1 MDKFD
6 QARVYFF
13 KGLNSL
19 KNEDF
24 SEAELFFLRA
34 LQFAPNRISILN
46 NLAVSRIKL
55 RNFDEARKNLDTIY
69 TIEKNSV
76 EFWLNMGILSLEM
89 NHVSEAI
96 IQFDKCLSLDPN
108 NILAWKLKAQIYD
121 LNKQYE
127 LSEFC
132 LKKIISLDASDSN
145 VLILLSAVLNDLHKY
160 DEAIQYIQKVIS
172 IEKNHVNAN
181 VNMAV
186 ALNGLKKF
194 EFALL
199 HYSTALKHSP
209 SDAHIWSNKAVTLTE
224 LHRYDEALA
233 HFEKALSL
241 NPKYAEGWSNKAVT
255 LTALHRYDE
264 ALAHFEK
271 ALSLNPDISWAYG
284 EMIHLKM
291 NMCIWESLDEAL
303 KNIKTSLLA
312 NKKVIPP
319 FALLSLIDDPELQ
332 KISSEICS
340 QKMYKKN
347 NKLGFIEKRSIKDKI
362 RIGYYSADFHD
373 HATSYLM
380 AELFELHDKSLFE
393 IFCFSFGPNTN
404 SEIQQRLKKSFSQ
417 FIQVENKT
425 NLEICEL
432 SRELKIDIAID
443 LKGYTQN
450 SRTEIFSY
458 RAAPIQISYL
468 GYPGTMG
475 SDYIDFIIGDRILI
489 PNEYKEFYSE
499 KIVCLPHCYQ
509 CNDRKRIISKTK
521 YSRYDFGLPENAF
534 VFCCF
539 NNNYKIVPKTFEGW
553 LRILKQVEGSVL
565 WLLKDNSWVVENLKN
580 EAEKNGVNPNRIIFA
595 ERIPLAEHLARHSL
609 ANLFLDTYP
618 YNAHTTA
625 SDALWA
631 GLPLITLI
639 GKSFASRVSASLL
652 SAIGLPQLITHSQD
666 DYEALAIGLALD
678 SSKLILIKNQLSEN
692 RLSTPLFDA
701 PAFAKALEALY
712 VKIYKNYH
720 QGLVLGDIYL

>member
-6 QARVYFF
+6 QARLFFF

-24 SEAELFFLRA
+24 SEAELFFLEA

-55 RNFDEARKNLDTIY
+55 KQFDEARKNLDTIY
-69 TIEKNSV
+69 SIEKNSV
-76 EFWLNMGILSLEM
+76 EFWLNMGILSLEI
-89 NHVSEAI
+89 NQVSEAI
-96 IQFDKCLSLDPN
+96 IQFDKCLSLDPS

-127 LSEFC
+127 LAQFC
-132 LKKIISLDASDSN
+132 LKKIINLDASDSD
-145 VLILLSAVLNDLHKY
+145 VLILLSAVLNDLHQY
-160 DEAIQYIQKVIS
+160 DESIQYTQKVIS
-172 IEKNHVNAN
+172 IDKNHVNAN

-199 HYSTALKHSP
+199 HYSTALKYSP

-241 NPKYAEGWSNKAVT
+241 NP
-255 LTALHRYDE
+255 
-264 ALAHFEK
+264 
-271 ALSLNPDISWAYG
+271 DISWAYG

-291 NMCIWESLDEAL
+291 KMCIWESLDEAL
-303 KNIKTSLLA
+303 KNIKISLLA
-312 NKKVIPP
+312 NKKIIPP
-319 FALLSLIDDPELQ
+319 FALLSLIDDPALQ
-332 KISSEICS
+332 KISSEVCS

-347 NKLGFIEKRSIKDKI
+347 NKLGFIEKRSIKNKI
-362 RIGYYSADFHD
+362 RIGYYSADFYD
-373 HATSYLM
+373 HATSYLI

-393 IFCFSFGPNTN
+393 IFCFSFGPNIN
-404 SEIQQRLKKSFSQ
+404 SDIQQRLKRSFSQ

-499 KIVCLPHCYQ
+499 KIVYLPHCYQ

-539 NNNYKIVPKTFEGW
+539 NNNYKIIPKIFEGW

-652 SAIGLPQLITHSQD
+652 SAVGLSQLITHSQD

-678 SSKLILIKNQLSEN
+678 SSKLILIKNQLSKN
-692 RLSTPLFDA
+692 RLSTPLFDT
-701 PAFAKALEALY
+701 PAFAEALEALY

-720 QGLVLGDIYL
+720 KGLVLGDISL